1 MRPMLIHDNVLKKY
15 LGNNNYIVNKKNK
28 INFNVTFFVHFF
40 LFMLMAFGIIIL
52 LDKYK
57 LKKNKYI

>member
-1 MRPMLIHDNVLKKY
+1 MRPRLIDDNILKKY
-15 LGNNNYIVNKKNK
+15 LGYNSNLLLNNIK
-28 INFNVTFFVHFF
+28 INFNMTFYVHFF
-40 LFMLMAFGIIIL
+40 LFMLLFFGIIIL